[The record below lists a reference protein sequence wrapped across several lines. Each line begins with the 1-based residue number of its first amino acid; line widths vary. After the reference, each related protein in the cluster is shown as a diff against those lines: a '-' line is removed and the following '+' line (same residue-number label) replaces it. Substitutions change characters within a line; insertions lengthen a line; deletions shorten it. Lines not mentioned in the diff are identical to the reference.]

1 MSGAVFLLSDFGTS
15 DTYVGQMKAIL
26 FSEAP
31 AGTLQIDLTHDVRPG
46 AVLEGAF
53 HLWVTRRHLAPGS
66 VVLAVVDPGV
76 GSGRMGIIARAG
88 EVTYVGPD
96 NGLFGLMPLDS
107 AWRLPPPGPDSSNTF
122 HGRDV
127 FAPAAARVLCDP
139 GWPAS
144 LVPLPPGSLVPS
156 EIREWEPVE
165 GGMEVSTAHVDRF
178 GNIILWL
185 PPGILRDTD
194 RVCLIPDEG
203 ERIQLKSVVTYC
215 EGDGFLLIKGS
226 QGLME
231 IALNGAP
238 AAEALGIDPGKRL
251 ILGIDG

>member
-1 MSGAVFLLSDFGTS
+1 MSCAVFLMSDFGTS
-15 DTYVGQMKAIL
+15 DTYVAQMKAVL

-31 AGTLQIDLTHDVRPG
+31 AGTMQIDLTHDVQPG

-53 HLWVTRRHLAPGS
+53 HLWAARRHVPPGS

-76 GSGRMGIIARAG
+76 GSGRMGIMARVG
-88 EVTYVGPD
+88 EVIYIGPD
-96 NGLFGLMPLDS
+96 NGLFGLMQVDS
-107 AWRLPPPGPDSSNTF
+107 AWRLPSPGPDSSSTF

-127 FAPAAARVLCDP
+127 FAPAAARMLCDP

-144 LVPLPPGSLVPS
+144 LAQLRPGSLVPCG
-156 EIREWEPVE
+156 IREWEQVE
-165 GGMEVSTAHVDRF
+165 GGIEVSTAHVDRF

-185 PPGILRDTD
+185 PPGVLHDAD

-203 ERIQLKSVVTYC
+203 ERIPLKPVSTYC
-215 EGDGFLLIKGS
+215 EGDGFLMLEGS

-231 IALNGAP
+231 IALNGTS

-251 ILGIDG
+251 LLGIDG